1 MNKTIQFSTNQKFE
15 IVDLTDQV
23 EEIVDQA
30 KVDNGFCLVFAP
42 HATAAVI
49 LNENESGLKDDLI
62 LQIKTMFDSKI
73 GFRHDQIDDNAQAHL
88 SASFLGQEVTLP
100 IVGGQLIRGTWQ
112 SILFVE
118 LDGPRQARRVVVS
131 LK

>member
-1 MNKTIQFSTNQKFE
+1 MNKTIQLSTNQKFE

-23 EEIVDQA
+23 EEIVQRA
-30 KVDNGFCLVFAP
+30 KVDEGLCLVFAP

-49 LNENESGLKDDLI
+49 LNENESGLKDDFI
-62 LQIKTMFDSKI
+62 LQIKTMFDSKV

-88 SASFLGQEVTLP
+88 SASFLGQGVTLP